1 MRSRKKGMVIPS
13 IERYFWVTCALA
25 SHLLINSVVSARS
38 WCPLPPNRS
47 LNTEFKQ
54 KINRF
59 WEFEEKTNRWVEISL
74 PYDLMS
80 CTNGSCNK
88 VGSIKSWGKKSSQI
102 PEAKNQEKNN
112 IIERDHKEMEERF
125 DQVLPIRKR
134 LSITR
139 MSEASIW
146 VTGQSGSIYE
156 RLWNGIR
163 WVVAPHELPTS
174 AGPAVSVFIVNQTI
188 LALSE
193 AGMLYQLQLNE
204 NSQPIWSDFVL
215 KFETSI
221 DATETESIPNMRI
234 KTGAVSHDGERLF
247 LTTMNG
253 SLLEISEFQP
263 LRWEN
268 HGRPPGGDV
277 SYLADTG
284 ILKTSVVFS
293 ISSTGDLYEFD
304 KKTKPSWKKH
314 IWSEASLEAV
324 PLAASLGCT
333 LHGLVGA
340 HSLSLFLLTK
350 DGFLIERRLHKRKWK
365 WMIHGAPQGHQ
376 LSAITLIQQHYI
388 SEKLLSIFF
397 TTSDGFIFE
406 YQLPK
411 YSGVNKEDQIE
422 GMWVNHM
429 HPQHAKI
436 ARGISGAQLQ
446 PGRIIFPLDDGRL
459 AELHL
464 SGMGGEGVSPVHQIN
479 IRRKGAYKYEWS
491 MLDTPESEGWN
502 AEYCTDER
510 GLLNCIAGMNDAL
523 ADNEREE
530 LGMTAP
536 GRRMQAPTN
545 HHYLSLP
552 NHESTNTVE
561 QNNFLTK
568 TIKTNF
574 RMRVMHADRSF
585 FLISDSGQTFEYL
598 YTENIWLWLRH
609 EHSTAMNGA
618 LGSYNGSLFLVD
630 MYGSLLIRE
639 RIGNDLSWINCTS
652 LKKGKQVATGP
663 PWDGIPGKARRVS
676 SEDALFFVNRRGRLL
691 QFMVALRKFKWKDCR
706 SPSNTRIAF
715 IVDQEVFRMNII
727 FVVGRNGRLYQYN
740 KLTELWHEHYQ
751 SPHLVLSRSP
761 GTAMRPSL
769 TSLSGSIFMISENG
783 GLVEY
788 HWSSTYGWEW
798 VEHGTPDRGVKL
810 VGAPGPCLGD
820 TELFVIGS
828 NGCVYR
834 RHLDERIWKWTNYGY
849 PQLEDAIME
858 TKVGSI
864 NEQSCAPDDNQAP
877 NEKDDHYADSFRKY
891 CNEKVSAVR
900 PIPFSEDSLVFEL
913 QDARLAELRRSGQ
926 ATTGWE
932 WIRIIGTPTSLC
944 LANYWT
950 AVAS

>member
-1 MRSRKKGMVIPS
+1 MIILSKEI
-13 IERYFWVTCALA
+13 YFLVSCAIL
-25 SHLLINSVVSARS
+25 SHLLTNSVAAAQP
-38 WCPLPPNRS
+38 WCLLPPNRS

-59 WEFEEKTNRWVEISL
+59 WEFEEKTNRWVEINL
-74 PYDLMS
+74 PYDLIS
-80 CTNGSCNK
+80 CINGSCNK
-88 VGSIKSWGKKSSQI
+88 VGSIENWGKKGGQNI
-102 PEAKNQEKNN
+102 EVKEQEKKSSRRDCDGK
-112 IIERDHKEMEERF
+112 EREERF
-125 DQVLPIRKR
+125 DQILPVRKR
-134 LSITR
+134 FSVNR

-174 AGPAVSVFIVNQTI
+174 AGPAVSVFIINQTI

-193 AGMLYQLQLNE
+193 AGMLYQLELNE
-204 NSQPIWSDFVL
+204 NSQPIWSEFVL
-215 KFETSI
+215 KFEPSI
-221 DATETESIPNMRI
+221 DATEAEPSPAVRI

-247 LTTMNG
+247 LTTMDG
-253 SLLEISEFQP
+253 SLLEIIEFQP

-277 SYLADTG
+277 SSLADTG

-293 ISSTGDLYEFD
+293 VSSTGDLYEFD

-314 IWSEASLEAV
+314 IWSEASVEAV
-324 PLAASLGCT
+324 PLAATIGCT

-365 WMIHGAPQGHQ
+365 WMIHGAPKGHQ

-397 TTSDGFIFE
+397 TTSDGLIFE

-411 YSGVNKEDQIE
+411 YSGVNREDQIE
-422 GMWVNHM
+422 GLWVNHM

-436 ARGISGAQLQ
+436 ARGISGAHLQ

-464 SGMGGEGVSPVHQIN
+464 AGMGGDGVSPIPQIN
-479 IRRKGAYKYEWS
+479 IRRKGSYKYEWS
-491 MLDTPESEGWN
+491 ILDTPESEGWN

-510 GLLNCIAGMNDAL
+510 GLLNCIVGMNDAL
-523 ADNEREE
+523 ADDETE
-530 LGMTAP
+530 GMTAT

-545 HHYLSLP
+545 QHYLSLP
-552 NHESTNTVE
+552 NREITSTVE
-561 QNNFLTK
+561 QSNFLTK
-568 TIKTNF
+568 SIKSNF
-574 RMRVMHADRSF
+574 RMRVMHADISF
-585 FLISDSGQTFEYL
+585 FLVSDSGQTFEYL

-609 EHSTAMNGA
+609 EHPTAMNGA

-630 MYGSLLIRE
+630 VHGSLLIRE

-663 PWDGIPGKARRVS
+663 PWDGIPGKIRRAS
-676 SEDALFFVNRRGRLL
+676 AEDALFFVNKKGRLL

-706 SPSNTRIAF
+706 SPTNTRIAF

-740 KLTELWHEHYQ
+740 KLTELWHEHNQ

-769 TSLSGSIFMISENG
+769 TSLIGSIFMILDNG

-810 VGAPGPCLGD
+810 VGAPGPWLGD
-820 TELFVIGS
+820 TELFIIGS

-834 RHLDERIWKWTNYGY
+834 RHLDERTWKWSSYGY
-849 PQLEDAIME
+849 PQLEDE
-858 TKVGSI
+858 TLEAKVGSI
-864 NEQSCAPDDNQAP
+864 KEQSCAPEYHQAP
-877 NEKDDHYADSFRKY
+877 NEKNNHYADSFRKY
-891 CNEKVSAVR
+891 CNEKVAAVR
-900 PIPFSEDSLVFEL
+900 PIPFSEDSLIFEL
-913 QDARLAELRRSGQ
+913 QDARLAELRRSVQ
-926 ATTGWE
+926 TTAGWE

>member
-1 MRSRKKGMVIPS
+1 MSCRRKGTLILP
-13 IERYFWVTCALA
+13 IGRYFLAICAIA
-25 SHLLINSVVSARS
+25 SHLRLLNSAFSAQS

-54 KINRF
+54 RINRF

-74 PYDLMS
+74 PYDLIS
-80 CTNGSCNK
+80 CTNGSCSK
-88 VGSIKSWGKKSSQI
+88 VGSIKNWGVKTGGN
-102 PEAKNQEKNN
+102 PETMNQQRNKG
-112 IIERDHKEMEERF
+112 IDYRKEMEERF
-125 DQVLPIRKR
+125 DQVLPVRKR

-146 VTGQSGSIYE
+146 VTGLSGSIYE
-156 RLWNGIR
+156 RLWNGLR
-163 WVVAPHELPTS
+163 WVVAPHELPIS
-174 AGPAVSVFIVNQTI
+174 AGAAVSVFIINQTI

-204 NSQPIWSDFVL
+204 NSQPIWSEFVL
-215 KFETSI
+215 KFEPSI
-221 DATETESIPNMRI
+221 DATEEEPSLTMRI
-234 KTGAVSHDGERLF
+234 KTGTVSHDGERLF
-247 LTTMNG
+247 LTTMDG
-253 SLLEISEFQP
+253 SLLEIMEFQP

-277 SYLADTG
+277 SSLADNG
-284 ILKTSVVFS
+284 ILKPSVVFS
-293 ISSTGDLYEFD
+293 VSSTGDLYEFD

-314 IWSEASLEAV
+314 IWSEASAEAV
-324 PLAASLGCT
+324 PLAASIGCT
-333 LHGLVGA
+333 LHGLVGT
-340 HSLSLFLLTK
+340 HSLSCFLDLQ

-365 WMIHGAPQGHQ
+365 WMIHGAPKGHQ
-376 LSAITLIQQHYI
+376 LSAITFIQQNFI
-388 SEKLLSIFF
+388 TEKMLSIFF
-397 TTSDGFIFE
+397 TTNDGFIFE

-411 YSGVNKEDQIE
+411 YSGVNREDYIE
-422 GMWVNHM
+422 GLWVNHM
-429 HPQHAKI
+429 HPQHTKI
-436 ARGISGAQLQ
+436 ARAVSGAQLQ

-464 SGMGGEGVSPVHQIN
+464 SGMGGEGVGPIHQIN
-479 IRRKGAYKYEWS
+479 IRRKGSYKYEWS
-491 MLDTPESEGWN
+491 ILDTPESEGWN

-510 GLLNCIAGMNDAL
+510 GLLNCLAGMNVAL
-523 ADNEREE
+523 ADYEAEE
-530 LGMTAP
+530 LGMAAP

-545 HHYLSLP
+545 QHYLSLP
-552 NHESTNTVE
+552 NRESMGTIE

-568 TIKTNF
+568 SIKTNF
-574 RMRVMHADRSF
+574 RMRVMHPDRSF
-585 FLISDSGQTFEYL
+585 FLVSDSGQTFEYL

-609 EHSTAMNGA
+609 EHPTSMNGA

-630 MYGSLLIRE
+630 VYGSLLIRE
-639 RIGNDLSWINCTS
+639 RIENDLLWINCTS
-652 LKKGKQVATGP
+652 MKKGKQVATGP

-676 SEDALFFVNRRGRLL
+676 AEDALFFINKRGRLL

-769 TSLSGSIFMISENG
+769 TSLGGSIFMILENG

-798 VEHGTPDRGVKL
+798 VEHGTPDRGVRL
-810 VGAPGPCLGD
+810 VGALGPCLGD

-834 RHLDERIWKWTNYGY
+834 RHLDERTWKWTNYGY
-849 PQLEDAIME
+849 PQLEDPTVAA
-858 TKVGSI
+858 KVGSI
-864 NEQSCAPDDNQAP
+864 KEQICAPDDHQAP
-877 NEKDDHYADSFRKY
+877 NEKDDHYADNFRKY
-891 CNEKVSAVR
+891 CNEKVAAVR

-926 ATTGWE
+926 ATAGWE